1 MSRLRTSIIIEG
13 CVVME
18 AQHRK
23 KTPRMTAITGG
34 DASINLEAN
43 VVNATVHHLQSAVRD
58 GLARI
63 SKQSDRASVDQ
74 MNISKEVEGGAEGT
88 RIAMVEGTVAV
99 RN

>member
-1 MSRLRTSIIIEG
+1 
-13 CVVME
+13 ME

-34 DASINLEAN
+34 DASIKQEVN
-43 VVNATVHHLQSAVRD
+43 VASATVHHLQSAVRD

-63 SKQSDRASVDQ
+63 SKQSDRALVDQ
-74 MNISKEVEGGAEGT
+74 MSISKEVGGGAEGT
-88 RIAMVEGTVAV
+88 QTVMVEGTVAV